1 MEEKNSIGRK
11 IARVRELKGIKQEGL
26 AIDLG
31 LNQQAISKMERSES
45 IDIEM
50 LRKIARALQVPVQ
63 IIENF
68 DEQMLLDYFDDGG
81 HSSFKC
87 NFKLIDKVWELYERL
102 ILTEREKNDL
112 LRQER

>member
-1 MEEKNSIGRK
+1 MAEKNSIGRK
-11 IARVRELKGIKQEGL
+11 IARVRELRGIKQEGL

-31 LNQQAISKMERSES
+31 LTQQAMSRLEKNES

-50 LRKIARALQVPVQ
+50 LRKIAKALQVPVQ

-68 DEQMLLDYFDDGG
+68 DEQMLIDYFDDGG

-87 NFKLIDKVWELYERL
+87 NFKLLDKVWELYERL
-102 ILTEREKNDL
+102 ILTEREKNEL